1 MNELALTTWLQR
13 VRAWLELMEQRA
25 TGNHLS
31 WAAEQAW
38 GESQDVIPISE
49 LEALA
54 AEGDTSWVPAVM
66 LSSAER
72 TDTET
77 TAFNPAN
84 QTIVANSDW
93 AVTASMAEVEERLT
107 SALADYLYQKTTSNS
122 ASSEQR
128 ENFAAAALDNSAQ
141 ITTHIAEAGSLA
153 EVIGQEPLKFKH
165 LTYIGNDETTR
176 TGRYGSTSDAAYV
189 PWRNGDSKD
198 NGYISKLTH
207 SGELQWR
214 KQIADVTNI
223 ITATD
228 DDENVYTAWS
238 RSKDYTPESRGSFIG
253 KLNPDNGEL
262 LWTTKLDTHN
272 YIIQDLHAVGET
284 LYGVGHYK
292 DTQRPVLLAV
302 NRTDGK
308 LLWLKEEP
316 ASDSAQFTDI
326 QSDRNH
332 LYISSTS
339 RNKISG
345 TIHKYTLD
353 GDVADQWQGSDRPD
367 LKRTGT
373 QDRYSVI
380 VGDQLIS
387 VGTTGA
393 EMPHYDVQWRLVSR
407 NLETGEINWRKQ
419 WGGLQVD
426 KDVDGIIAFK
436 GKIYI
441 LTRRGPASRWNNG
454 LSQRSS
460 VFVSQH
466 EGHGITNTVLY

>member
-1 MNELALTTWLQR
+1 
-13 VRAWLELMEQRA
+13 MEQRA
-25 TGNHLS
+25 IGNQLS

-38 GESQDVIPISE
+38 GDSHDVIPIIE
-49 LEALA
+49 LEALT

-66 LSSAER
+66 LSSAES

-262 LWTTKLDTHN
+262 LCMELVTTKTPRGQCYWLSIAPMASCCGSRRN
-272 YIIQDLHAVGET
+272 QQAIQ
-284 LYGVGHYK
+284 
-292 DTQRPVLLAV
+292 
-302 NRTDGK
+302 NN
-308 LLWLKEEP
+308 
-316 ASDSAQFTDI
+316 S
-326 QSDRNH
+326 
-332 LYISSTS
+332 
-339 RNKISG
+339 
-345 TIHKYTLD
+345 
-353 GDVADQWQGSDRPD
+353 
-367 LKRTGT
+367 
-373 QDRYSVI
+373 
-380 VGDQLIS
+380 LIS
-387 VGTTGA
+387 RVM
-393 EMPHYDVQWRLVSR
+393 E
-407 NLETGEINWRKQ
+407 
-419 WGGLQVD
+419 
-426 KDVDGIIAFK
+426 
-436 GKIYI
+436 
-441 LTRRGPASRWNNG
+441 LTSISAARPA
-454 LSQRSS
+454 
-460 VFVSQH
+460 
-466 EGHGITNTVLY
+466 IK